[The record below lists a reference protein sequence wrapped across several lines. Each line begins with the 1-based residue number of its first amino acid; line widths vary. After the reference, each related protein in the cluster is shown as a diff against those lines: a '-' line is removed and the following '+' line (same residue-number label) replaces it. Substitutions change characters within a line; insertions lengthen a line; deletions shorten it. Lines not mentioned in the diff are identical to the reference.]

1 MKLVSRIQVSKSH
14 PYFKECDRICFLSKN
29 LYNQALY
36 RIKKYHLET
45 NNYLNFFD
53 ITKILNR
60 ENQVDFRAMQS
71 SISQQTLILLDKS
84 YKSFFNAFK
93 DYKINPKKYK
103 GIPKSPNFKHKT
115 KGRFVATFTI
125 NAISNKSLK
134 KGLLKLAGINF
145 TIPNTFDKVNQVRIV
160 PKNKD
165 SYCIEIIYEKQEKPL
180 IVNENYAGIDIGL
193 NNLSAIV
200 TNSCKSF
207 LVNGRPLKSINQYY
221 NKKLAEFKSK
231 LPKINKSKQKSTS
244 NKISK
249 LTNKRN
255 NKIKDYLHK
264 ASKKVV
270 ETLKQNNISKVVIGK
285 NKQWKTSINIGGK
298 NNQNF
303 VSIPHANYINMITYK
318 AKLEGI
324 EVLIREESYTSICS
338 FLDNETVRKH
348 TKYKGKRIKRGLFKT
363 ATGLLWNADENAAAN
378 ILKKEIPN
386 AFANGIEGLLV
397 SPLHILY

>member
-103 GIPKSPNFKHKT
+103 GQPQSPNFKHKI
-115 KGRFVATFTI
+115 KGRFVATFTT

-134 KGLLKLAGINF
+134 KGLLKLAGVNF

-165 SYCIEIIYEKQEKPL
+165 LYCIEIIYEKQEKPL
-180 IVNENYAGIDIGL
+180 VINENYAGIDIGL

-338 FLDNETVRKH
+338 FLDNETIRKH

-363 ATGLLWNADENAAAN
+363 ATGLLWNADVNGASN
-378 ILKKEIPN
+378 ILKQEISN
-386 AFANGIEGLLV
+386 AFVNGIEGLLV